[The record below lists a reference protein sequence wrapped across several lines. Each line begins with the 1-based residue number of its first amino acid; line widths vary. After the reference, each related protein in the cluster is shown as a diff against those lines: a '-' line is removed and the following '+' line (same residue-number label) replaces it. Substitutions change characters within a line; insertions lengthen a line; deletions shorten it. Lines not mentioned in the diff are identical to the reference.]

1 MIGGI
6 GIILIVI
13 GIAVADSEAIL
24 IPAALI
30 AVGLTL
36 CKLSTSGIFAAE
48 SEAGDEEVEA

>member
-30 AVGLTL
+30 ALGLTL

-48 SEAGDEEVEA
+48 SEAGDE